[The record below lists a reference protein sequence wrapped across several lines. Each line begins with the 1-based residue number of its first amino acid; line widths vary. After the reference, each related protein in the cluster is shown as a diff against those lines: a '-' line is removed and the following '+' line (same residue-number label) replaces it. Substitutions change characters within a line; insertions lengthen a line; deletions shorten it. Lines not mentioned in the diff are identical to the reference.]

1 MTKHQTFYSMWLL
14 AVLLALASLAG
25 LALAVTPAL
34 AAGPVVDTGSDENDG
49 SCTDGDCSLRDAITT
64 ALDGETITFA
74 GDYTIYLASTLTI
87 SNHLTIDGSNRAITV
102 SGDTNNNGSPNVWIF
117 FINSSGVAT
126 ITHLSIVSGT
136 ATLPLS
142 GGGGGILNNQ
152 GTVTVQNSTLSGNS
166 AGYFGG
172 GIMNNEGTVTVRNS
186 TLSGNSAGNGA
197 SNTGGGGIMNNEGTV
212 TVQNSTFSGNVAPV
226 NSRGGGILNNQGTVT
241 VQNSTFSRNSA
252 DAGGGIHNWGTLVV
266 TNSTFSGNSASLA
279 GAGIAHDYSGGVLM
293 SMSNTIIANSSSGG
307 DCYNYHS
314 VPLNNRNLIEDGSC
328 GPTFSGDPL
337 LGSLADNGGPTW
349 TFALL
354 PGSPAIDKG
363 SNAACL
369 STDQR
374 SVPRPQG
381 GVCDIGAFE
390 VAQPEMAVL
399 GGSPLTLITD
409 GATLPTTTNHTDF
422 GSTVVVG
429 GQMTHTFTISN
440 SGAYTL
446 SVTSLS
452 LSGANAAD
460 FTISDITTPTT
471 ARPGSSVI
479 FNVTF
484 APQVTGT
491 RVATVTIA
499 NDDSDEN
506 PYEFA
511 IQGTVN
517 QAPVANAG
525 SDQSMSVGAP
535 VTLNGSG
542 SSDPEGHTPLS
553 YGWTQAGGPVV
564 TFTPNLSLT
573 TFTAPLSPVVLT
585 FTLTVTDSLG
595 LADPTPDEV
604 VVTVRPKNL
613 YLPLMVKD

>member
-1 MTKHQTFYSMWLL
+1 MTKIRTSYPLWLL
-14 AVLLALASLAG
+14 AVTLALLASLAG
-25 LALAVTPAL
+25 LALTVAPAL
-34 AAGPVVDTGSDENDG
+34 AAGPVVNTAVDENDG
-49 SCTDGDCSLRDAITT
+49 KCTDGDYSLRDAIAT
-64 ALDGETITFA
+64 AASGDTITFSSS
-74 GDYTIYLASTLTI
+74 YTIYLDSPLTI
-87 SNHLTIDGSNRAITV
+87 SRTVTIDGGNNPVAV
-102 SGDTNNNGSPNVWIF
+102 SGDSGGDGSSNVQV
-117 FINSSGVAT
+117 FIIESSGVAT
-126 ITHLSIVSGT
+126 LTHLSIISGT
-136 ATLPLS
+136 SPTLS
-142 GGGGGILNNQ
+142 AGGGILNDQ
-152 GTVTVQNSTLSGNS
+152 GTVTVQNCTLSGNS
-166 AGYFGG
+166 AYYFGG
-172 GIMNNEGTVTVRNS
+172 GIMNNKGTATVRNS

-197 SNTGGGGIMNNEGTV
+197 NYTGGGGIMNNEGTV
-212 TVQNSTFSGNVAPV
+212 TVQNSTFSGNVAPA
-226 NSRGGGILNNQGTVT
+226 NSLGGGIMNNQGTVT
-241 VQNSTFSRNSA
+241 VQNSTFSGNSA
-252 DAGGGIHNWGTLVV
+252 GAGGGIRNWGTLVV
-266 TNSTFSGNSASLA
+266 TNSTFSGNSASLV

-314 VPLNNRNLIEDGSC
+314 VPLNNHNLIEDSSC
-328 GPTFSGDPL
+328 GPTLSGDPL

-354 PGSPAIDKG
+354 PGSPAIDQG
-363 SNAACL
+363 DAATCPA
-369 STDQR
+369 TDQR
-374 SVPRPQG
+374 SMPRPQG

-399 GGSPLTLITD
+399 GGSPLTLITN
-409 GATLPTTTNHTDF
+409 GAAFPTTTNHTDF

-460 FTISDITTPTT
+460 FTISSIVTPTT
-471 ARPGSSVI
+471 ARPGSSVS

-511 IQGTVN
+511 VQGTVN

-525 SDQSMSVGAP
+525 SDQSVSVGAA
-535 VTLNGSG
+535 VTLDGRR
-542 SSDPEGHTPLS
+542 SSDPDGRTPLT
-553 YGWTQAGGPVV
+553 YGWTQVGGPAV
-564 TFTPNLSLT
+564 TFTPHLSMT
-573 TFTAPLSPVVLT
+573 TFTAPGSAAVLT

-604 VVTVRPKNL
+604 VVTVRLRNL
-613 YLPLMVKD
+613 YLPLIVKD